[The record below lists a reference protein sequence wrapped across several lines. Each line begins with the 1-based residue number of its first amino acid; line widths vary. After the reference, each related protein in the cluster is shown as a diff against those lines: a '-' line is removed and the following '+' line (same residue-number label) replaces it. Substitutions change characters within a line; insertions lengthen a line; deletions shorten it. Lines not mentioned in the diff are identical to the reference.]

1 METNFTVLC
10 TVTEKTLISL
20 ESLNPLWQENDI
32 ANLISQ
38 MKGFAWLHLVFVGK
52 RFEAERTF
60 QQCQASVM
68 KERLLLARSPT

>member
-10 TVTEKTLISL
+10 TVTETTIISL

-38 MKGFAWLHLVFVGK
+38 MKGLALLHLVFFGK
-52 RFEAERTF
+52 RFKAERTS
-60 QQCQASVM
+60 QQC
-68 KERLLLARSPT
+68 